1 MNSFQIAIV
10 VSLAGY
16 LAIGWYAGRR
26 VKDLEDFFVA
36 GRNAPTLLILG
47 TLVASFMSTNAFMGE
62 AGMSYQGHAPLI
74 IMMTC
79 FNCLGYVI
87 GAIFFGRYLRRSRAL
102 TVPDFFRARFNSRR
116 IQRFAGMSI
125 VVGLSAY
132 LLAVTWGMALVMSE
146 VTGVDESVAIVAVWL
161 SYTVFTLYS
170 GSRGV
175 ILTDTVMFLLFSG
188 MIVLAAFFIIQS
200 AGGWFSAIEALAT
213 YEAKPGIIAW
223 HGRVGPDT
231 PWQTPLDGLLW
242 ATILG
247 VAWGIVV
254 AVSPWQSSRYLM
266 ARSEHVVIRSA
277 CGALVAM
284 LLLYLVTNFAATAV
298 NLINPNIT
306 PPEST
311 MIWVAMNLLPTAL
324 GALLICG
331 VLAAGLSSASTFL
344 SLVGFSVSHDVLGSS
359 AASQLG
365 EGGSTNADHH
375 SQRLGAAR
383 WSMLAVGLS
392 VIALA
397 LLLPRNIF
405 WLTHFAG
412 PLFASSWGA
421 VAFMSI
427 WSHRLTEAGAFWG
440 MAAGFAVNVAMNALS
455 LIGVVD
461 WPIIAD
467 PILVAALSS
476 YFVMIG
482 VSSKGEVSTAERDFR
497 IALHRLPETETDLA
511 VVRQTLLWPRVMVFG
526 GVVLSA
532 LLTIFYALPFGRA
545 VSVEGFAGIS
555 GELLLA
561 LTYGLVLVASG
572 RWVWRRVNRDY
583 RHRDEA
589 GS

>member
-10 VSLAGY
+10 VSLAAY

-26 VKDLEDFFVA
+26 VKNLEDFFVA
-36 GRNAPTLLILG
+36 GRNAPTVLILG

-79 FNCLGYVI
+79 FNCLGYVL
-87 GAIFFGRYLRRSRAL
+87 GAVFFGRYLRRSRAL

-116 IQRFAGMSI
+116 IQRFAGISI

-146 VTGVDESVAIVAVWL
+146 VTGVNESNAIVVVWF
-161 SYTVFTLYS
+161 SYTLFTLYS

-175 ILTDTVMFLLFSG
+175 ILTDTVMFVLFSG

-200 AGGWFSAIEALAT
+200 AGGWLSAIEALAT

-277 CGALVAM
+277 CGALIAM

-298 NLINPNIT
+298 NLINPAIS

-344 SLVGFSVSHDVLGSS
+344 SLVGFSVSHDVLGS
-359 AASQLG
+359 AASARDNSD
-365 EGGSTNADHH
+365 STNADHH
-375 SQRLGAAR
+375 TQRLGSAR
-383 WSMLAVGLS
+383 WSMLAVGLT

-440 MAAGFAVNVAMNALS
+440 MTAGFVINVVMNALA
-455 LIGVVD
+455 LIGVAE
-461 WPIIAD
+461 WPVIAD
-467 PILVAALSS
+467 PILIAALSS
-476 YFVMIG
+476 YLVMIV
-482 VSSKGEVSTAERDFR
+482 VSRIGEVSIAERDYR
-497 IALHRLPETETDLA
+497 IALHQLPEKEKDSA
-511 VVRQTLLWPRVMVFG
+511 VVRQTLLWPRAMVFG

-545 VSVEGFAGIS
+545 VSVEGSGGMS

-572 RWVWRRVNRDY
+572 RWVWRRVVRDY
-583 RHRDEA
+583 GHPDEA
-589 GS
+589 ES

>member
-36 GRNAPTLLILG
+36 GRNAPTILILG

-74 IMMTC
+74 IMLTC

-116 IQRFAGMSI
+116 IQRFAGISI

-146 VTGVDESVAIVAVWL
+146 VTGVDESTAIIVVWL

-213 YEAKPGIIAW
+213 YQAKPGIIAW
-223 HGRVGPDT
+223 HGRVGPET

-277 CGALVAM
+277 CGALIAM
-284 LLLYLVTNFAATAV
+284 LLLYLVTSFAATAV
-298 NLINPNIT
+298 NLINPDIS

-344 SLVGFSVSHDVLGSS
+344 SLVGFSVSHDVLGS
-359 AASQLG
+359 ATGAL
-365 EGGSTNADHH
+365 EKGGSTSADQHH
-375 SQRLGAAR
+375 QRLGAAR

-440 MAAGFAVNVAMNALS
+440 MAVGFTINVAMNALS

-461 WPIIAD
+461 WPVIAD

-482 VSSKGEVSTAERDFR
+482 VSSQGEVSPAERDFR
-497 IALHRLPETETDLA
+497 IALHRRPEKETEPA
-511 VVRQTLLWPRVMVFG
+511 AVRQTLLWPRAMVFG
-526 GVVLSA
+526 GVILGA
-532 LLTIFYALPFGRA
+532 LLIVFYALPFGRA

-561 LTYGLVLVASG
+561 LTYGLVLVGSG
-572 RWVWRRVNRDY
+572 RWVWGRVNRDY
-583 RHRDEA
+583 RHRDDAE
-589 GS
+589 S

>member
-36 GRNAPTLLILG
+36 GRNAPTILILG

-116 IQRFAGMSI
+116 IQRFAGISI

-146 VTGVDESVAIVAVWL
+146 VTGVDESTAIIVVWL

-213 YEAKPGIIAW
+213 YQAKPGIIAW
-223 HGRVGPDT
+223 HGRVGPET

-277 CGALVAM
+277 CGALIAM
-284 LLLYLVTNFAATAV
+284 LLLYLVTSFAATAV
-298 NLINPNIT
+298 NLINPDIS

-344 SLVGFSVSHDVLGSS
+344 SLVGFSVSHDVLGS
-359 AASQLG
+359 ATGAL
-365 EGGSTNADHH
+365 EKCGSTSADQQH
-375 SQRLGAAR
+375 QRLGAAR

-440 MAAGFAVNVAMNALS
+440 MAAGFAINVAMNALS

-461 WPIIAD
+461 WPVIAD

-476 YFVMIG
+476 YFVMTW
-482 VSSKGEVSTAERDFR
+482 VSSQGEVSPAERDFR
-497 IALHRLPETETDLA
+497 IALHRRPEKETEPA
-511 VVRQTLLWPRVMVFG
+511 AVRQTLLWPRAMVFG
-526 GVVLSA
+526 GVILGA
-532 LLTIFYALPFGRA
+532 LLIVFYALPFGRA

-561 LTYGLVLVASG
+561 LTYGLVLVGSG
-572 RWVWRRVNRDY
+572 RWVWGRVNRDY
-583 RHRDEA
+583 RHRDDAE
-589 GS
+589 S

>member
-10 VSLAGY
+10 VSLAAY

-26 VKDLEDFFVA
+26 VKNLEDFFVA
-36 GRNAPTLLILG
+36 GRNAPTVLILG

-79 FNCLGYVI
+79 FNCLGYVL
-87 GAIFFGRYLRRSRAL
+87 GAVFFGRYLRRSRAL

-116 IQRFAGMSI
+116 IQRFAGISI

-146 VTGVDESVAIVAVWL
+146 VTGVNESTAIVVVWF
-161 SYTVFTLYS
+161 SYTLFTLYS

-175 ILTDTVMFLLFSG
+175 ILTDTVMFVLFSG

-200 AGGWFSAIEALAT
+200 AGGWLSAIEALAT

-277 CGALVAM
+277 CGALIAM

-298 NLINPNIT
+298 NLINPAIS

-344 SLVGFSVSHDVLGSS
+344 SLVGFSVSHDVLGS
-359 AASQLG
+359 AAGARDDSD
-365 EGGSTNADHH
+365 STNADHH
-375 SQRLGAAR
+375 TQRLGSAR
-383 WSMLAVGLS
+383 WSMLAVGLT

-440 MAAGFAVNVAMNALS
+440 MTAGFVINVVMNALA
-455 LIGVVD
+455 LIGVAE
-461 WPIIAD
+461 WPVIAD
-467 PILVAALSS
+467 PILIAALSS
-476 YFVMIG
+476 YLVMIV
-482 VSSKGEVSTAERDFR
+482 VSRIGEVSIAERDYR
-497 IALHRLPETETDLA
+497 IALHQLPEKEKDSA
-511 VVRQTLLWPRVMVFG
+511 VVRQTLLWPRAMVFG

-545 VSVEGFAGIS
+545 VSVEGSGGMS

-572 RWVWRRVNRDY
+572 RWVWRRVVRDY
-583 RHRDEA
+583 GHPGEA
-589 GS
+589 ES

>member
-16 LAIGWYAGRR
+16 LAIGSYAGRR

-36 GRNAPTLLILG
+36 GRNAPTILILG

-116 IQRFAGMSI
+116 IQRFAGISI

-146 VTGVDESVAIVAVWL
+146 VTGVDESTAIIVVWL

-213 YEAKPGIIAW
+213 YQAKPGIIAW
-223 HGRVGPDT
+223 HGRVGPET

-277 CGALVAM
+277 CGALIAM
-284 LLLYLVTNFAATAV
+284 LLLYLVTSFAATAV
-298 NLINPNIT
+298 NLINPDIS

-344 SLVGFSVSHDVLGSS
+344 SLVGFSVSHDVLGS
-359 AASQLG
+359 ATGAL
-365 EGGSTNADHH
+365 EKGGSTSADQQH
-375 SQRLGAAR
+375 QRLGAAR

-440 MAAGFAVNVAMNALS
+440 MAAGFAINVAMNALS
-455 LIGVVD
+455 LLGVVD
-461 WPIIAD
+461 WPVIAD

-476 YFVMIG
+476 YFVMTW
-482 VSSKGEVSTAERDFR
+482 VSSQGEVSPAERDFR
-497 IALHRLPETETDLA
+497 IALHRRPEKETEPA
-511 VVRQTLLWPRVMVFG
+511 AVRQTLLWPRAMVFG
-526 GVVLSA
+526 GVILGA
-532 LLTIFYALPFGRA
+532 LLIVFYALPFGRA

-561 LTYGLVLVASG
+561 LTYGLVLVGSG
-572 RWVWRRVNRDY
+572 RWVWGRVNRDY
-583 RHRDEA
+583 RHRDDAE
-589 GS
+589 S

>member
-116 IQRFAGMSI
+116 IQRFAGISI

-146 VTGVDESVAIVAVWL
+146 VTGVDESTAIIVVWL

-213 YEAKPGIIAW
+213 YQAKPGIIAW
-223 HGRVGPDT
+223 HGRVGPET

-277 CGALVAM
+277 CGALIAM
-284 LLLYLVTNFAATAV
+284 LLLYLVTSFAATAV
-298 NLINPNIT
+298 NLINPDIS

-344 SLVGFSVSHDVLGSS
+344 SLVGFSVSHDVLGS
-359 AASQLG
+359 ATGAL
-365 EGGSTNADHH
+365 EKGGSTSADQQH
-375 SQRLGAAR
+375 QRLGAAR

-440 MAAGFAVNVAMNALS
+440 MAAGFAINVAMNALS

-461 WPIIAD
+461 WPVIAD

-476 YFVMIG
+476 YFVMTW
-482 VSSKGEVSTAERDFR
+482 VSSQGEVSPAERDFR
-497 IALHRLPETETDLA
+497 IALHRRPEKETEPA
-511 VVRQTLLWPRVMVFG
+511 AVRQTLLWPRAMVFG
-526 GVVLSA
+526 GVILGA
-532 LLTIFYALPFGRA
+532 LLIVFYALPFGRA

-561 LTYGLVLVASG
+561 LTYGLVLVGSG
-572 RWVWRRVNRDY
+572 RWVWGRVNRDY
-583 RHRDEA
+583 RHRDDAE
-589 GS
+589 S